1 MGVFPKTI
9 VLTTKPRIDAIRPLY
24 MKASLGCQNNS
35 LRENPRKCCCSCP
48 KLHCSSAVA
57 MICLITYSKC
67 IEGSSHY
74 LGDKQDFDVS
84 SKGPSSG
91 N

>member
-1 MGVFPKTI
+1 MIKYTI
-9 VLTTKPRIDAIRPLY
+9 NI
-24 MKASLGCQNNS
+24 
-35 LRENPRKCCCSCP
+35 
-48 KLHCSSAVA
+48 
-57 MICLITYSKC
+57 KC

-84 SKGPSSG
+84 SKGPPSG

>member
-1 MGVFPKTI
+1 MNGTCFSK
-9 VLTTKPRIDAIRPLY
+9 LY
-24 MKASLGCQNNS
+24 LKELNCLFYSSWLNVKGMSTSITACQLS
-35 LRENPRKCCCSCP
+35 
-48 KLHCSSAVA
+48 
-57 MICLITYSKC
+57 SKC

-91 N
+91 NPSTDEGPLLETSKFCLSPR

>member
-1 MGVFPKTI
+1 M
-9 VLTTKPRIDAIRPLY
+9 RA
-24 MKASLGCQNNS
+24 QNYA
-35 LRENPRKCCCSCP
+35 
-48 KLHCSSAVA
+48 HTYQ
-57 MICLITYSKC
+57 IGGQIYSKC

-84 SKGPSSG
+84 SKGPLSG

>member
-1 MGVFPKTI
+1 MNFTLYYYAAIIDKNDPPKQLSINRKLELRTSYKKNVF
-9 VLTTKPRIDAIRPLY
+9 KPVRY
-24 MKASLGCQNNS
+24 
-35 LRENPRKCCCSCP
+35 
-48 KLHCSSAVA
+48 
-57 MICLITYSKC
+57 ITRKC

>member
-1 MGVFPKTI
+1 MNHKY
-9 VLTTKPRIDAIRPLY
+9 IRD
-24 MKASLGCQNNS
+24 
-35 LRENPRKCCCSCP
+35 R
-48 KLHCSSAVA
+48 
-57 MICLITYSKC
+57 KC

-84 SKGPSSG
+84 SKGPSCG

>member
-1 MGVFPKTI
+1 MT
-9 VLTTKPRIDAIRPLY
+9 
-24 MKASLGCQNNS
+24 
-35 LRENPRKCCCSCP
+35 
-48 KLHCSSAVA
+48 SSN
-57 MICLITYSKC
+57 ISSNHTRGGYINDSKC